1 MFYSQSVDNIKLVI
15 FTLDGGLLDL
25 NRLRYNYFNR
35 TCETYNKTITKE
47 QFSFMLGN
55 MKTMY
60 NKSPI
65 QEFINNEEFNNIVE
79 KDLFEYVKLKQNI
92 KREGVDE
99 LIQYC
104 KQKNIKIA
112 VYTTHKSKRAI
123 QYLQLTNLYNKI
135 DFLIGG
141 DSQLPPLP
149 KKDVLSVICQQ
160 MNIEPENT
168 LVIANFESMVEAAL
182 NLYVNVIYMPDLV
195 PANDTIKA
203 CVYKVVRNYLEVMN
217 VFLFSKYDSIEMFSP
232 ILGMNAQMDRDTL
245 YLTRNKLLNKYKNDE
260 QLLSLVNKTYEYFV
274 DLLNK
279 QQISEKF
286 SKNQRIFFT
295 FEDDED
301 IKDNQEDQL
310 KVNDKFKDIQK
321 GKITDTKEYVYE
333 KNLFTK
339 TVDENNE
346 QVNSDTFILSGAT
359 SYDPKR
365 LNELMDIINGNS
377 VEEENNIEEK
387 NGLEDD
393 EEIQKESPIFITI
406 INIFY
411 NILISIII
419 VLIALMFGIMFKD
432 YLSGSSIYGQVIN
445 GVFNIYMTI
454 IRGLFGFVFN
464 SLHIFISFIPSYTQF
479 VYENNILSSMAAL
492 SLLSVVFNFICISC
506 IRMIVNRIRTKE

>member
-432 YLSGSSIYGQVIN
+432 YLSGSSIYGQATN

>member
-301 IKDNQEDQL
+301 IRDNQEDQL

-432 YLSGSSIYGQVIN
+432 YLSGSSIYGQAIN

>member
-387 NGLEDD
+387 NGLEND